1 MEYSASVLKLI
12 GDKYNLPDDVLD
24 LIAHECGL
32 EYVYAFRATV
42 PKDLTQPHFVR
53 SLRNLQKQSEY
64 GRSNS
69 LTIHPGRWLV
79 RVIRPRFYDFC
90 TIMIDTKMFY
100 RGRINIFG
108 LPFNHRNYGH
118 DPHGLETNATHADLD
133 ALLTQFG
140 HKRFKSKKRD
150 AKIRLLLSTEP

>member
-1 MEYSASVLKLI
+1 MSAMEYSASVLKLI

-42 PKDLTQPHFVR
+42 LKDLTQPHFVR
-53 SLRNLQKQSEY
+53 SLRNLQEQRNSEAWHRRQSP
-64 GRSNS
+64 
-69 LTIHPGRWLV
+69 IHPGRWLV
-79 RVIRPRFYDFC
+79 RLIRPQFDGFSTTRIY
-90 TIMIDTKMFY
+90 TKST
-100 RGRINIFG
+100 NIFG
-108 LPFNHRNYGH
+108 LTFNHEFGQYH
-118 DPHGLETNATHADLD
+118 DGLETNATHADLD